1 MNQERIAMITMPV
14 QRWTARYTK
23 EEALKR
29 GTIFRELDL
38 PFFAERPQTA
48 PQGTASGIMGEQE
61 DLRLKLDQVSFALDD
76 LTLYL
81 DTHPAEPDASRMR
94 QELIRER
101 KELVR
106 ILEDRGDSLTK
117 DGGGNWRKGP
127 MPWEGV
133 CG

>member
-38 PFFAERPQTA
+38 PFFAERP
-48 PQGTASGIMGEQE
+48 
-61 DLRLKLDQVSFALDD
+61 
-76 LTLYL
+76 
-81 DTHPAEPDASRMR
+81 
-94 QELIRER
+94 RER